1 MNRVSVIYLNRF
13 KDNIADA
20 SAHLRRLI
28 RLHSD
33 DEKVVSIS
41 LEGSLIGI
49 AIAYLRFT
57 GDTATAHLS
66 EIVVDIALH
75 EDVVFHILSDSL
87 VLDCADR

>member
-1 MNRVSVIYLNRF
+1 MNRVSINYLNRF
-13 KDNIADA
+13 KGNIADA

-57 GDTATAHLS
+57 GDAADQLIFA
-66 EIVVDIALH
+66 EIVVDIALG
-75 EDVVFHILSDSL
+75 LGKPP
-87 VLDCADR
+87 